1 MSLTLSTKASPF
13 PYAALAIAT
22 YTQKAEL
29 NFDDTATGISLD
41 LDGDKYATEE
51 EIVAILARI
60 ASIDGENTKVDRY
73 LPDPSWS

>member
-29 NFDDTATGISLD
+29 NFDETTTGVSLD
-41 LDGDKYATEE
+41 LDGDKYVTEE
-51 EIVAILARI
+51 EIVTILAKI
-60 ASIDGENTKVDRY
+60 AGIDGESTKVH
-73 LPDPSWS
+73 

>member
-29 NFDDTATGISLD
+29 NFDETATGVSLD
-41 LDGDKYATEE
+41 LDGDEYTTEE
-51 EIVAILARI
+51 EIVAVLAKI
-60 ASIDGENTKVDRY
+60 AGIDRESTTVGRCH
-73 LPDPSWS
+73 PDPS